1 MGEREKDKAELTREL
16 AELRRRLAELEG
28 ADRERARAE
37 ERLRVERQ
45 QLVSIFDSMDEPVYV
60 SDPQTYEV
68 LYANQA
74 LRERFGDPVGQKCHE
89 TFQGL
94 DSPCPFCTNDKIFG
108 ELEGETYIWEWQNRI
123 DHHWYHCIDRAIRWP
138 GGGMV
143 LCEMAI
149 DITDRV
155 QAEEGLRQSESNF
168 RELADSASD
177 GILIGTPEGIHV
189 YANRGAAEITAY
201 DADELVGMGIRDLV
215 HPEELET
222 VLDTYRKRVEGQP
235 AQRQYETRF
244 VRKDG
249 TAVPVEL
256 AGART
261 VWQGRPADLVII
273 RDISERKRAEEEL
286 RRLNRTLKML
296 SECNQALVRAESEE
310 QLLPDI
316 CRIIVEDGGYRLAW
330 VGYAEQDEARTVRPV
345 AQMGYDEGYVS
356 RTDITWAD
364 TERGRGPTG
373 TAIRSGEPCIVTN
386 MLSAPAYAPWRHDAE
401 RRGYQSSIA
410 LPLVAEGRTLGAL
423 NIYASEADAFDASE
437 VDTLM
442 ELARDLGYGI
452 QALRHREERRR
463 AEAAL
468 KEYSERL
475 EEMVEERTE
484 QLRLAQDE
492 LVRAEKLAV
501 VGQLAGGVGHE
512 LRNPL
517 GVISNAIYYLQATL
531 AGADESTTEYLDIV
545 ASQVKKAGR
554 IVSDLLDFSQ
564 ARQPDREQR
573 SVSSLVADALESQPP
588 PSSVQSVT
596 DIPEGLASVLVDPQ
610 QTAQVLDNLLT
621 NAYQAMP
628 EGGTLTISAEG
639 GRDHVRLSVAD
650 TGTGIS
656 EENMKR
662 LFEPLFTTKARGIG
676 LGLAVS
682 KRLVEANG
690 GNIAVESTEGG
701 GAVFTVSLP
710 QAS

>member
-1 MGEREKDKAELTREL
+1 MGDGRKDKAELTREL

-37 ERLRVERQ
+37 ARLRVERQ
-45 QLVSIFDSMDEPVYV
+45 ELMSIFDSMDEPVYV
-60 SDPQTYEV
+60 SHPQTYEV

-89 TFQGL
+89 ALQGL

-108 ELEGETYIWEWQNRI
+108 ELEGATYIWEWQNRL
-123 DHHWYHCIDRAIRWP
+123 DHHWYRCIDRAIRWP
-138 GGGMV
+138 GGRMV
-143 LCEMAI
+143 RYEIAI

-155 QAEEGLRQSESNF
+155 QAEEGLRESERNF
-168 RELADSASD
+168 RELADNASD
-177 GILIGTPEGIHV
+177 GILIGTAEGIHV
-189 YANRGAAEITAY
+189 YANRRVAEITAY
-201 DADELVGMGIRDLV
+201 DEAELVGMGIRDLV

-222 VLDTYRKRVEGQP
+222 VLEIYGKRLEGQP
-235 AQRQYETRF
+235 AQSHYETRF

-249 TAVPVEL
+249 MPVPVEL
-256 AGART
+256 SGART
-261 VWQGRPADLVII
+261 VWQGQPADLVII
-273 RDISERKRAEEEL
+273 RDISEWKRAEEEL
-286 RRLNRTLKML
+286 RRLNRALKML
-296 SECNQALVRAESEE
+296 SECNQALVRAESEAE
-310 QLLPDI
+310 LLPDI
-316 CRIIVEDGGYRLAW
+316 CRTIVEDGGYRLAW
-330 VGYAEQDEARTVRPV
+330 VGYAEQDEAKTVRPV
-345 AQMGYDEGYVS
+345 AQMGYDEGYVH

-386 MLSAPAYAPWRHDAE
+386 TLTDPVYAPWRDDAE
-401 RRGYQSSIA
+401 KRGYQSSIS
-410 LPLVAEGRTLGAL
+410 LPLVAEERTLGAL

-437 VDTLM
+437 VDTLV
-442 ELARDLGYGI
+442 ELARDLSYGI
-452 QALRHREERRR
+452 QALRHREERWR
-463 AEAAL
+463 AEVAL

-501 VGQLAGGVGHE
+501 IGQLAGGVGHE

-531 AGADESTTEYLDIV
+531 AGTNESTTEYLDIV

-554 IVSDLLDFSQ
+554 IVSDLLDFAQS
-564 ARQPDREQR
+564 RQPDREER
-573 SVSSLVADALESQPP
+573 SISSLVAEALESQPP
-588 PSSVQSVT
+588 PPSVESVT
-596 DIPEGLASVLVDPQ
+596 EIPEGLVSVFVDPEQ
-610 QTAQVLDNLLT
+610 IGQVLENLLT

-639 GRDHVRLSVAD
+639 GRDHVLLSVTD

-682 KRLVEANG
+682 KGLVEANG
-690 GNIAVESTEGG
+690 GSITVESTEGQG
-701 GAVFTVSLP
+701 TVFTVSLP
-710 QAS
+710 RAP